1 MYEKKPKMDKNDHKS
16 SKVLSE
22 IVKGVVTLFVGHLAY
37 VGIDKLIKK
46 LK

>member
-16 SKVLSE
+16 SKVLSN
-22 IVKGVVTLFVGHLAY
+22 IVKSVVTPCVVLLTY